1 MDINDATKF
10 VAAFLADQ
18 KVPTP
23 RDDLLKGCVRKLV
36 HEDMKAYCTE
46 AITMQPDYG
55 ISLCVKN
62 WLFNET
68 VFGKALW
75 TLRGICR
82 DNDDEYYQYLG
93 RNSIVPDRQVDFI

>member
-55 ISLCVKN
+55 TSLCVKN

-68 VFGKALW
+68 VFGRALW
-75 TLRGICR
+75 TMRGICC
-82 DNDDEYYQYLG
+82 DNDDEYY
-93 RNSIVPDRQVDFI
+93 

>member
-1 MDINDATKF
+1 MPAP
-10 VAAFLADQ
+10 L
-18 KVPTP
+18 
-23 RDDLLKGCVRKLV
+23 DDLLKGCVLKFLY
-36 HEDMKAYCTE
+36 EDMKAYCME
-46 AITMQPDYG
+46 AITAQADYG
-55 ISLCVKN
+55 ASLCVKN

-93 RNSIVPDRQVDFI
+93 RNSIVPDRQVDFM